1 MSEDAR
7 KEWSKIFDSYTDIQN
22 SENEPEMFK
31 SMISKIKTYIPRFAL
46 ILFFLDCF
54 FHKKDMK
61 KTLVSTENVVNANK
75 LAEYFISQ
83 FKKIKVDSVNS
94 RNVNDVKNGKVKKSD
109 YEALKEIILKF
120 GDNKINK
127 TSLAKDFNISRV
139 TLNNWIEKINNENK
153 D

>member
-1 MSEDAR
+1 
-7 KEWSKIFDSYTDIQN
+7 
-22 SENEPEMFK
+22 
-31 SMISKIKTYIPRFAL
+31 
-46 ILFFLDCF
+46 
-54 FHKKDMK
+54 MK